1 MPEIFVQISDPA
13 NPENYKV
20 ITGLCILVR
29 SPAFHP
35 FDSLLIYLTVEEG
48 TYESSKLLNVMT
60 SCIWYIPRQH
70 DFICSTM
77 LSFFLPTAIGILQGS
92 LCVATRLSGSQC
104 SGGDLDGD
112 DYTVIWA
119 EVQPPPAYLIRQDMI
134 PENLNETA
142 MNYTA
147 RAYSPRPKTF

>member
-1 MPEIFVQISDPA
+1 
-13 NPENYKV
+13 
-20 ITGLCILVR
+20 
-29 SPAFHP
+29 
-35 FDSLLIYLTVEEG
+35 
-48 TYESSKLLNVMT
+48 
-60 SCIWYIPRQH
+60 
-70 DFICSTM
+70 M
-77 LSFFLPTAIGILQGS
+77 LSFFLPTVIGILQGS

-119 EVQPPPAYLIRQDMI
+119 EVLPSPAYLILQDMN

-147 RAYSPRPKTF
+147 TICFLSAWTRFPSKAGHRKSLRPPVCNRTDSHRALPDLRN